1 MSILEKVAE
10 WRAKAKAGTLTHE
23 EMKEA
28 IAYLRAGRSA
38 ASAGNDAKRAASSA
52 KKQPAKSSD
61 DLLKEL
67 QGL

>member
-1 MSILEKVAE
+1 MSILEKVSE

-38 ASAGNDAKRAASSA
+38 ASAGNDAKRAASGA
-52 KKQPAKSSD
+52 KKPIKSSD